1 MIVEDQTEVVEFLL
15 RPETYGRIGPV
26 ERIDTHGAVVF
37 LVGDRAYKLKRAVR
51 FPYMD
56 FSTLERRRRM
66 CEAELD
72 CNRRTAPRHYLGVAA
87 VTRDANGL
95 RLGGSGAPVDWLVVM
110 ARFDQA
116 QLLDRLA
123 QRGRLAVSVM
133 TQLARVIADFHRDAE
148 VRRDYGDSRAT
159 LDLVDEIEA
168 SFAEGACVIAPV
180 RAADLAVR
188 LRAETSRREGFLDRR
203 AASGFVRHCHGD
215 LHLGNIVLDGETP
228 LLFDAIEFN
237 ESLACNDVLYDLA
250 FVLMDLEQRALR
262 RHANVLFNE
271 YLRHTHDYAGLTL
284 LPLYLA
290 LRASIRA
297 HVTATMACRLKTG
310 REQQVAGGRAARYL
324 ELAESFLRPES
335 PRMLAVGG
343 VSGSGKSTL
352 ARGLSS
358 ALGRSPG
365 ALVLRSDVVRKELV
379 GAGELDALP
388 PDAYRPEVSRD
399 VYVRM
404 LERARLGLSGGQS
417 VIVDATFSEPEQRRA
432 AEEIAAEAGVPFQAF
447 WLQAPATV
455 LEQRVAER
463 RDDASD
469 ATVAVL
475 QQQLARDAGTIS
487 WRRLDASLGRA
498 VVRESAEELI
508 RRS

>member
-1 MIVEDQTEVVEFLL
+1 
-15 RPETYGRIGPV
+15 
-26 ERIDTHGAVVF
+26 
-37 LVGDRAYKLKRAVR
+37 
-51 FPYMD
+51 
-56 FSTLERRRRM
+56 
-66 CEAELD
+66 
-72 CNRRTAPRHYLGVAA
+72 
-87 VTRDANGL
+87 
-95 RLGGSGAPVDWLVVM
+95 
-110 ARFDQA
+110 
-116 QLLDRLA
+116 
-123 QRGRLAVSVM
+123 
-133 TQLARVIADFHRDAE
+133 
-148 VRRDYGDSRAT
+148 
-159 LDLVDEIEA
+159 
-168 SFAEGACVIAPV
+168 
-180 RAADLAVR
+180 
-188 LRAETSRREGFLDRR
+188 
-203 AASGFVRHCHGD
+203 
-215 LHLGNIVLDGETP
+215 
-228 LLFDAIEFN
+228 
-237 ESLACNDVLYDLA
+237 
-250 FVLMDLEQRALR
+250 
-262 RHANVLFNE
+262 
-271 YLRHTHDYAGLTL
+271 
-284 LPLYLA
+284 
-290 LRASIRA
+290 
-297 HVTATMACRLKTG
+297 
-310 REQQVAGGRAARYL
+310 
-324 ELAESFLRPES
+324 
-335 PRMLAVGG
+335 MLAVGG